1 MIHNIINNPISF
13 VSFQSFTFLV
23 NSHPV
28 PKNDLISGDDFLSIL
43 IREDR
48 NEDLYRDIPTRISRY
63 RRPYVKES
71 TSNNKEQPLPLET
84 LFSPYQDRRKTQY
97 YEEKEE
103 KENDNV
109 ELFESKILSKQNND
123 LKEISSTEN
132 VMNVA
137 TTDAVVST
145 SSKME
150 DDTEATEMSSMSVET
165 TTSSMKVITS
175 VQVSSSMEEEVKI
188 HTKRPK
194 AKQLKS
200 DDSMKSD
207 SSHFHTIISAPEI
220 VDDESEFLYSSIPR
234 SRMQRKQDN
243 TSPYQTII
251 HHDDQ
256 GTISFSSLNIS
267 PKDSDSP
274 KQRGGSWWWY
284 GWNYPHLSSST
295 TTTETDTSD
304 DETTSIIVTT
314 TTESTTTPSTTM
326 PANTPTTSP
335 PSQEES
341 STIIIPT
348 SASHTT
354 TTSTERI
361 ILHDLN
367 KIPYDKLNAPVEDSQ
382 NNDLHALL
390 GKFVPSNC
398 KQQQQQQQQTTSADI
413 KSTDT
418 HFVSLDDDNAEQ
430 NDDNE
435 NINESSST
443 NTENEFHKEFTE
455 QKTDDVGVGSAAHS
469 YRSTEEE
476 DDAKFGYVV
485 EGRNYRKYRVE
496 EKTSDGYLV
505 GEYGVLSHNDG
516 SLRGVRYTA
525 DSNINP
531 RLIHDAL
538 MKFLSL

>member
-1 MIHNIINNPISF
+1 M
-13 VSFQSFTFLV
+13 
-23 NSHPV
+23 

-43 IREDR
+43 IRGDR
-48 NEDLYRDIPTRISRY
+48 NEDLYRDTAIPTRVSRY
-63 RRPYVKES
+63 RRPFES
-71 TSNNKEQPLPLET
+71 TSNNKESPLPLET

-97 YEEKEE
+97 YERREEE
-103 KENDNV
+103 KEDDKV
-109 ELFESKILSKQNND
+109 DFYESKILSKQNND
-123 LKEISSTEN
+123 LKESTSTEN
-132 VMNVA
+132 ALNVA
-137 TTDAVVST
+137 TTDSAVSSSVQTENDTEEILVTTET
-145 SSKME
+145 SS
-150 DDTEATEMSSMSVET
+150 TSVET
-165 TTSSMKVITS
+165 TTPSMKVITS
-175 VQVSSSMEEEVKI
+175 VQVSSSVEEEVKV

-200 DDSMKSD
+200 EDSMKSD
-207 SSHFHTIISAPEI
+207 SSHFHTIINAPEI

-267 PKDSDSP
+267 PKDSGSP

-284 GWNYPHLSSST
+284 GWNYPHLSKSST
-295 TTTETDTSD
+295 TTPTQNTDISD
-304 DETTSIIVTT
+304 DKTTSIIVTT
-314 TTESTTTPSTTM
+314 TTDSTTISSTTM
-326 PANTPTTSP
+326 PPTNTPTTS
-335 PSQEES
+335 SQEEH

-348 SASHTT
+348 SSSYP
-354 TTSTERI
+354 TSTERI

-367 KIPYDKLNAPVEDSQ
+367 KIPYDKLNAPVEESQ

-398 KQQQQQQQQTTSADI
+398 KQQQQQQEIQQATTDEM

-418 HFVSLDDDNAEQ
+418 HFVSLDDDNDEQ

-435 NINESSST
+435 NVNNDTTST
-443 NTENEFHKEFTE
+443 DNEFHKDFTE
-455 QKTDDVGVGSAAHS
+455 QKTDDAGVGIAEHS